1 MERNLVESLDPRDD
15 RTSVIR
21 SRLIDLLVEHM
32 HPAVQAVPQR
42 PAAQQSS
49 ADTPPYL
56 PPIGG
61 ASGTGTGLGI
71 SNAGGTPP
79 TSTTPTN
86 VGTSLQPQ
94 PGTVSTGPQLPPL
107 SFNGTPPVQERLNV
121 TPIPVDTA
129 HPRALLVATSN
140 TPNAMKPSE
149 NGPSSAQSNG
159 PTQPPNNG
167 PFSQPPNN
175 VSPMQPLNNGLS
187 AQSLN
192 NGPEQRQSDQPSSQ
206 TQNNGVPALPEKPE
220 SPLSQS
226 ATFDRPLS
234 NSPQSMNSALSLPSP
249 KTGLPPL
256 SGTTLASPSSGR
268 PSMQFSNSLD
278 KPVPS
283 LPQGYN
289 KPLEKMSVGSVAS
302 VSSIASTTPLSPNRL
317 GQTSP
322 FSAPQLRMTT
332 SPSAIPP
339 RFIAE
344 QTRPKTQD
352 SFVSDSI
359 SAYSSDSR
367 LETQQNAAPQRESPE
382 ASWQRSSSQP
392 ENDFT
397 TEAGALYYM
406 QQSDSA
412 SSSKLQATKPAEEED
427 EDSSL
432 DHGSGTPA
440 GSSSI
445 NTLQPPAQRNTPMSF
460 ANEPSAKA
468 SSNPAGAVDRI
479 SSARSVLGR
488 KPSGARAPP
497 AMRMYAGDSVSSSL
511 RVNEEESE
519 HEENMDPR
527 NAAPSNLQ
535 HAGSFEDP
543 NAEVL
548 AVLSYLDVNDSPS
561 ASTSLQKVE
570 PLKVRDRTGTSPPP
584 ASAPPQTALTDSG
597 PPFKSSFAPSKQAA
611 ERKAKVQAQQAAHH
625 AATHKPGRNG
635 KRKAKYAGEW
645 NESSD
650 EEEDEEDEEDDDA
663 DSDGEPV
670 MARGQSTPSSSVAA
684 SIKPP
689 PNQGGHADY
698 GQPEAPQTYSHLR
711 PLRTLPQIPGG
722 RAPRKFDFLLV
733 SSSYSVVFFFS

>member
-1 MERNLVESLDPRDD
+1 
-15 RTSVIR
+15 
-21 SRLIDLLVEHM
+21 M

-49 ADTPPYL
+49 ADTPPSL

-61 ASGTGTGLGI
+61 NGGTGLGI
-71 SNAGGTPP
+71 SSVGGTPP

-86 VGTSLQPQ
+86 AGTSPQLQPGAV
-94 PGTVSTGPQLPPL
+94 PTGPQLPPL
-107 SFNGTPPVQERLNV
+107 NFNGTPPAQERLNA
-121 TPIPVDTA
+121 TPTPVDTA
-129 HPRALLVATSN
+129 HPRALLVGTS
-140 TPNAMKPSE
+140 TPPNAVKPFE
-149 NGPSSAQSNG
+149 NGPSSAQSNA

-167 PFSQPPNN
+167 PSSQPPNN
-175 VSPMQPLNNGLS
+175 VSPVQPLNNGPS
-187 AQSLN
+187 AQYLN
-192 NGPEQRQSDQPSSQ
+192 NGPEQQQNDRPSIQ
-206 TQNNGVPALPEKPE
+206 TQNNGAPAVPEKPA
-220 SPLSQS
+220 SPLTQS
-226 ATFDRPLS
+226 PTFDRPMS
-234 NSPQSMNSALSLPSP
+234 NSPQSMNSGLSLPSP

-256 SGTTLASPSSGR
+256 SGSTLASPSSGR
-268 PSMQFSNSLD
+268 PSIQSSNSLD
-278 KPVPS
+278 KPGLPP

-302 VSSIASTTPLSPNRL
+302 IPNIASAPLSPNRL
-317 GQTSP
+317 GQTNP
-322 FSAPQLRMTT
+322 FVAPQPRMAT

-344 QTRPKTQD
+344 QTRAKTQD
-352 SFVSDSI
+352 SFGSDSI

-367 LETQQNAAPQRESPE
+367 LETQPNAATQRESPDT
-382 ASWQRSSSQP
+382 SWQQPSSPP

-406 QQSDSA
+406 QQTDSA
-412 SSSKLQATKPAEEED
+412 SSSKMQVTKQVEEEED
-427 EDSSL
+427 EYSSS
-432 DHGSGTPA
+432 DHGSLNPA

-445 NTLQPPAQRNTPMSF
+445 NNLQPPARRNAPMSF
-460 ANEPSAKA
+460 ANEPSA
-468 SSNPAGAVDRI
+468 SNPAGTVGTTDRL
-479 SSARSVLGR
+479 SSARSLGR

-535 HAGSFEDP
+535 NAGSFEDP
-543 NAEVL
+543 NAEAL
-548 AVLSYLDVNDSPS
+548 AVLSYLDIKDDPS

-584 ASAPPQTALTDSG
+584 VSAPPQTTSTDTG

-635 KRKAKYAGEW
+635 KRKSKYAGAW
-645 NESSD
+645 NVSS
-650 EEEDEEDEEDDDA
+650 EEEEEEEEEEEDDA
-663 DSDGEPV
+663 DSDGEPAV
-670 MARGQSTPSSSVAA
+670 ARGQSASSSSAA
-684 SIKPP
+684 PSAKPP
-689 PNQGGHADY
+689 PNQGGHGDY
-698 GQPEAPQTYSHLR
+698 SQPEAPQTYSHLR
-711 PLRTLPQIPGG
+711 PPRTLPQIPGG
-722 RAPRKFDFLLV
+722 RPPRKFDFLLV
-733 SSSYSVVFFFS
+733 RYSYSVMFFPFFQLMTTIITSPNLDVQELIHI